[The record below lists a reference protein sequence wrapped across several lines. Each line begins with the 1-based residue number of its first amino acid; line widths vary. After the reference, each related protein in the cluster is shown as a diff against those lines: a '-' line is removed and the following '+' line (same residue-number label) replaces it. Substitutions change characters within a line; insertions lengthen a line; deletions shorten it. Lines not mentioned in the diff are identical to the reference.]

1 MEYIMGTVARDGS
14 IINGSGFEVNIY
26 EKYEKGA
33 VYAIKLSRGAIDDYL
48 LFAQQAGGSDSCTVG
63 QLSGDVKYVNCPN
76 GGVIPTAAVFSFIA
90 IKL

>member
-1 MEYIMGTVARDGS
+1 
-14 IINGSGFEVNIY
+14 VNIY